1 MTVLFLSGYEHDERC
16 SLGRSGD
23 QTIEIP
29 FSDFVLHQKND
40 RISALIP
47 GFRRGAQETSLHPI
61 DDLEKVLF
69 SARIYFICPALLGCC
84 APQRFAGLRCLRK
97 SIGNTNVGDGHGGHS
112 FFYGRFYN
120 FCRTVDGSDTAKL
133 HMAVQFYPCPG
144 SRIAVIH
151 PVCTSLLFISYKY
164 YLMTSP
170 VFVPCHGVFFLQKGV
185 NNIS

>member
-1 MTVLFLSGYEHDERC
+1 MAVLFLSGYEHYKRC

-69 SARIYFICPALLGCC
+69 SARIYSGCPALLGCC

-97 SIGNTNVGDGHGGHS
+97 SIGNTNVGDG
-112 FFYGRFYN
+112 RFYN

-133 HMAVQFYPCPG
+133 RMAVQFYPCPG